1 MKKFILIAAVLFVS
15 VTFTYAQF
23 QFTSID
29 YPGGFGTRARGINNH
44 GQIVGS
50 YDTKD
55 GNRHALLIQKGK
67 FIPLAPETILGTDYS
82 DAYKINDRGDVV
94 GWDCDDF
101 TCHAFLLRD
110 GVVTLLDFP
119 GATLTYGFDINE
131 SGTVAGVWDL
141 YDSQW
146 NFLYE
151 GGFIWKDGNFTDV
164 RFPGA
169 GDSAV
174 TAINARG
181 DLAGLWDS
189 GPRDY
194 TNHGFI
200 FSKGEFTTFDPPFPD
215 LTGTEPGGIN
225 ARGDIIGQ
233 DIENGITH
241 GFLKVGANFIKI
253 DYPGAALTSGWGINA
268 AGQMVGN
275 WFDSSGAVHGW
286 LAQPGKKGKP

>member
-1 MKKFILIAAVLFVS
+1 MLLAVVLFAS

-29 YPGGFGTRARGINNH
+29 YPGGFGTRTRGINNH

-50 YDTKD
+50 YDTED

-94 GWDCDDF
+94 GWDCDDV
-101 TCHAFLLRD
+101 TCHAFLLRN
-110 GVVTLLDFP
+110 GGVTLLDFP
-119 GATLTYGFDINE
+119 GATLTYGWDINE

-151 GGFIWKDGNFTDV
+151 GGFIWKDGNFTEV
-164 RFPGA
+164 TFPGA
-169 GDSAV
+169 GD
-174 TAINARG
+174 TGLTGINARG
-181 DLAGLWDS
+181 DFVGVWDRGPGGTQTS
-189 GPRDY
+189 G
-194 TNHGFI
+194 FV
-200 FSKGEFTTFDPPFPD
+200 FSKGEFTSFDAPFPD
-215 LTGTEPGGIN
+215 VFLTQPQGIN
-225 ARGDIIGQ
+225 AYGDIVGAGYVNNIA
-233 DIENGITH
+233 H
-241 GFLKVGANFIKI
+241 GFLKVGDTFTSI
-253 DYPGAALTSGWGINA
+253 DYPGAAYSTAWGINA

-275 WFDSSGAVHGW
+275 WFDDAGNVHGW
-286 LAQPGKKGKP
+286 LAQPATR